1 MTTKTTE
8 KTIKKETVS
17 SAKTT
22 KQSTKKTSRIN
33 WDNLY
38 LDLPTHVTEAL
49 RTARVKPEQI
59 ITKTD
64 GELMAINGITEK
76 DVESIRLLY
85 NTDTVKD
92 AVVTPVV
99 ADESVG
105 AIQESPIVTK
115 KPLPPKKRGKKY
127 KLMAKDIKKDEMY
140 SIEDAVA
147 KLQKLSQSTKL
158 KTVELTI
165 NTRETGLRGELKLP
179 HSTGKE
185 LKIAIFSDQVAKDVE
200 AGKIDFSIL
209 LATPADMPKLAR
221 LAKILGPK
229 GLMPN
234 PKSGTVTDNPEK
246 RAADLAAGGT
256 LPYKTEA
263 KFPIIH
269 LALGKSTQDAK
280 DLAENITE
288 ALKAIGVTRIKNAYL
303 SCTHTPSMKL
313 HLGTL

>member
-1 MTTKTTE
+1 MTKTNW
-8 KTIKKETVS
+8 KE
-17 SAKTT
+17 
-22 KQSTKKTSRIN
+22 
-33 WDNLY
+33 LY
-38 LDLPTHVTEAL
+38 QDLPTHIAEAL
-49 RTARVKPEQI
+49 RTARIKPEQI
-59 ITKTD
+59 VAKED
-64 GELMAINGITEK
+64 GELMAIEGIKEE
-76 DVESIRLLY
+76 DVTTIRAIY
-85 NTDTVKD
+85 NTETAEGAQKIEEAIKEEAEPAKEEAKEEKPKKV
-92 AVVTPVV
+92 AVPR
-99 ADESVG
+99 
-105 AIQESPIVTK
+105 
-115 KPLPPKKRGKKY
+115 KRGKKY

-165 NTRETGLRGELKLP
+165 NTRENGLRGELKLP

-185 LKIAIFSDQVAKDVE
+185 VKIAIFSDKIAKDIE
-200 AGKIDFSIL
+200 ANKFDFSIL

-221 LAKILGPK
+221 LAKVLGPK

-234 PKSGTVTDNPEK
+234 PKSGTVTENPEK
-246 RAADLAAGGT
+246 RAAELAAGGT

-269 LALGKSTQDAK
+269 LALGKSTQDTK
-280 DLAENITE
+280 VLVENISE
-288 ALKAIGVTRIKNAYL
+288 AIRAIGSTKIKSAYL

>member
-1 MTTKTTE
+1 MTK
-8 KTIKKETVS
+8 IIWKE
-17 SAKTT
+17 
-22 KQSTKKTSRIN
+22 
-33 WDNLY
+33 LY
-38 LDLPTHVTEAL
+38 TDLPTHIAEAL

-59 ITKTD
+59 VAKAD
-64 GELMAINGITEK
+64 GELMAIEGIKEEDVNTIRAIYNTETAEGAK
-76 DVESIRLLY
+76 KTEVKPAGAQSAEGGSDTAEGEPTPAVESPKE
-85 NTDTVKD
+85 V
-92 AVVTPVV
+92 
-99 ADESVG
+99 
-105 AIQESPIVTK
+105 K
-115 KPLPPKKRGKKY
+115 KPNPPKKRGKKY
-127 KLMAKDIKKDEMY
+127 KLMAKEIKADEMY

-185 LKIAIFSDQVAKDVE
+185 LKIAIFSDKVAKDVE

-246 RAADLAAGGT
+246 RAADLTAGGT

-288 ALKAIGVTRIKNAYL
+288 ALKAIGATKIKNAYL

>member
-1 MTTKTTE
+1 MTK
-8 KTIKKETVS
+8 IIWKE
-17 SAKTT
+17 
-22 KQSTKKTSRIN
+22 
-33 WDNLY
+33 LY
-38 LDLPTHVTEAL
+38 TDLPTHIAEAL
-49 RTARVKPEQI
+49 RSARVKPEQI
-59 ITKTD
+59 VAKAD
-64 GELMAINGITEK
+64 GELMAIEGIKEEDVNTIRAIYNTETAEGAK
-76 DVESIRLLY
+76 KVEAEPVGEASAEGESVSAVESPKE
-85 NTDTVKD
+85 V
-92 AVVTPVV
+92 
-99 ADESVG
+99 
-105 AIQESPIVTK
+105 K
-115 KPLPPKKRGKKY
+115 KPNPPRKRGKKY
-127 KLMAKDIKKDEMY
+127 KLMAKEIKSDEMY

-185 LKIAIFSDQVAKDVE
+185 LKIAIFSDKVAKDVE
-200 AGKIDFSIL
+200 AGKFDFSIL

-246 RAADLAAGGT
+246 RAADLTAGGT

-288 ALKAIGVTRIKNAYL
+288 ALKAIGATKIKNAYL